1 MVAMTVDAPARPPV
15 DLDQKPAKDWI
26 VIGLA
31 AVLVV
36 LCGMAISAV
45 TPHHLESITVENPT
59 QNDLSLFARAPD
71 ETGVTAIGNV
81 DRDDSA
87 ELEAVL
93 DQGETWVIELEYAG
107 VQVGEE
113 TVSRDELEAGWT
125 IPPEVADQIAEAGF
139 TPSPP

>member
-1 MVAMTVDAPARPPV
+1 MTVDAPARPPV
-15 DLDQKPAKDWI
+15 DLDQEPAKDWI

-36 LCGMAISAV
+36 LCGMAIAAV

-71 ETGVTAIGNV
+71 ESGVTAIGNV
-81 DRDDSA
+81 DREDSA

-125 IPPEVADQIAEAGF
+125 IPAEVADQIAEAGF